1 MDSYSWRG
9 TMLAVYAAS
18 GVISGF
24 VCFSQASFAQSAI
37 APDKTLPVNTVINFG
52 SIGVS
57 GRSNI
62 INGSMLFMMGV
73 SDI

>member
-1 MDSYSWRG
+1 MSYAQ
-9 TMLAVYAAS
+9 MLWKPIIRLK
-18 GVISGF
+18 GLF
-24 VCFSQASFAQSAI
+24 
-37 APDKTLPVNTVINFG
+37 TNTFG